1 MGQVFSTS
9 NATRPTTINNPENN
23 TQQNNNSTG
32 IWEYFSSI
40 LHSITPNI
48 FLTSHI
54 DDKREVHH
62 EQEVDDERM
71 AYYELNLYTKEE
83 HKYTRRRRLSG
94 PTIAF
99 DNYRG
104 CLGYDRVMVSKDIP
118 TAEHLNAFV
127 EEYPT
132 PEVKFPVY
140 ILDYLGDEEIRKLN
154 VPALSRILTD
164 KNLVRRNALRT
175 TNFIR
180 VIPENTLREIKVN
193 ALYYLNYCG
202 DSFITY
208 FIEARH
214 LINLATS
221 VIENLDH
228 RIPSWLNKNA
238 ISGLDERFINNLSE
252 NTISTLNS
260 SFFNHLSDRTCQ
272 NLEPHVFKHINHNT
286 FKELDAKFFTRL
298 NDEILLNLSKEK
310 QEIIEKFILEELEKK
325 SPNSAKI
332 AVSMDTDLLEN
343 LLEKLLLKI
352 RQDASP
358 QDLLNSQDLGTP

>member
-62 EQEVDDERM
+62 EQEVHNKRM
-71 AYYELNLYTKEE
+71 VCYEKDLYTEEE
-83 HKYTRRRRLSG
+83 HEYTRRRRLSG

-99 DNYRG
+99 DNYKG
-104 CLGYDRVMVSKDIP
+104 CLGYDRLWVDADIP
-118 TAEHLNAFV
+118 TAEDLNDFV
-127 EEYPT
+127 KKYPT
-132 PEVKFPVY
+132 PEIKFPIY
-140 ILDYLGDEEIRKLN
+140 ILDDLSAEEIRKLN
-154 VPALSRILTD
+154 APALSRIFSD
-164 KNLVRRNALRT
+164 KKLVCYDPVIT
-175 TNFIR
+175 TKLIYN
-180 VIPENTLREIKVN
+180 IPDNTLREIKEN
-193 ALYYLNYCG
+193 IFYYLSKCG
-202 DSFITY
+202 KGFISH
-208 FIEARH
+208 FIKARE

-228 RIPSWLNKNA
+228 HILSALNKNT

-252 NTISTLNS
+252 DTISSLDS

-272 NLEPHVFKHINHNT
+272 NLEPHVFKHIKYDT

-332 AVSMDTDLLEN
+332 AASMDSDLLEN